1 MPEDANTQT
10 TLALL
15 RSSVARLRR
24 IVEPLDDASVDQP
37 AFPAEW
43 SIAQVLSHL
52 GSGAEIMQRGLDD
65 TVNGRE
71 TPESFAPSVWDAWN
85 AKSSRAQVDDALAAD
100 AALLARLEAVATSG
114 AAELEFPM
122 GPLTMDF
129 ATFVGMRVNEHTMH
143 TWDVEV
149 ALAPE
154 VPLPADAVPFVVD
167 HLELIARYT
176 VARRATSGSCG
187 SRPRIRPGASWS
199 SWPPTRWPSRPGA
212 RGPPTS
218 RSPPRRGPGS
228 STAGSMPT
236 TPRRPCATPRPRSSC
251 CDAYTRARD
260 VTRMGNG
267 ASAEPQLLGVASPS
281 ARASAIAQP

>member
-52 GSGAEIMQRGLDD
+52 GSGAEIMQRRLDD

-176 VARRATSGSCG
+176 G
-187 SRPRIRPGASWS
+187 RPTGDERIVRVETTD
-199 SWPPTRWPSRPGA
+199 PTRRFVVELATDAVAFSSGGDGPADLTLPAEAWARLVYGRLDADHTPAAVRDPEAALVVLRRVYPG
-212 RGPPTS
+212 P
-218 RSPPRRGPGS
+218 
-228 STAGSMPT
+228 
-236 TPRRPCATPRPRSSC
+236 
-251 CDAYTRARD
+251 
-260 VTRMGNG
+260 
-267 ASAEPQLLGVASPS
+267 
-281 ARASAIAQP
+281 

>member
-1 MPEDANTQT
+1 MPEDAHAQT

-24 IVEPLDDASVDQP
+24 IVEPLDDATVDQP
-37 AFPAEW
+37 AFPSEW

-52 GSGAEIMQRGLDD
+52 GSGAEIMQRRLDD
-65 TVNGRE
+65 TVSGRE
-71 TPESFAPSVWDAWN
+71 TPESFAPSVWDEWN

-176 VARRATSGSCG
+176 
-187 SRPRIRPGASWS
+187 SRPTGDERVVQVETTD
-199 SWPPTRWPSRPGA
+199 PTRRFVVELATDAVAFSSGGDGPADLTLPAEAWARLVYGRLDADHTPAAVRDPDAALLVLRRVYPG
-212 RGPPTS
+212 P
-218 RSPPRRGPGS
+218 
-228 STAGSMPT
+228 
-236 TPRRPCATPRPRSSC
+236 
-251 CDAYTRARD
+251 
-260 VTRMGNG
+260 
-267 ASAEPQLLGVASPS
+267 
-281 ARASAIAQP
+281 